1 VTLRLHLVTRCLGW
15 TGLAILL
22 ALGLAGLA
30 GLVEGVRF
38 GASRALRLSA
48 HETLPMVLP
57 LVPLLCG
64 VGAGAAAARTRSLG
78 EEVALQ
84 AIGVDPRRV
93 ALLAGAV
100 ALGLA
105 TLGGLCQ
112 LLLSP
117 SLAAGALAIRVEMG
131 DAPAP
136 SDWIWTGQEVVSL
149 RDGSTVR
156 AAGGRLL
163 DRTPAGGPVSPEL
176 LDRAR
181 SVRMPFVARPADLL
195 LPLPAMRSE
204 LLARLASAP
213 AAALLAMMAWL
224 GLGGTGRVGPAIGL
238 GLGYQALAIVLGT
251 VAASDHLDPWLAA
264 ALPLLSL
271 AALLLLRWRAQPS
284 T

>member
-1 VTLRLHLVTRCLGW
+1 MSLRLHLLARCLGW
-15 TGLAILL
+15 TSLAILL

-38 GASRALRLSA
+38 GASRALRLSL
-48 HETLPMVLP
+48 HETVPLVLP

-64 VGAGAAAARTRSLG
+64 VGAGAAAARTRFLG

-100 ALGLA
+100 ALALGL
-105 TLGGLCQ
+105 LGGLSQ

-131 DAPAP
+131 DAPSPA
-136 SDWIWTGQEVVSL
+136 DWIWTGQEAVSL

-156 AAGGRLL
+156 VADGRLL
-163 DRTPAGGPVSPEL
+163 ERIPATGPLDPEL
-176 LDRAR
+176 LDQAR

-204 LLARLASAP
+204 LLARGSSVLAAS
-213 AAALLAMMAWL
+213 LLAILAWL
-224 GLGGTGRVGPAIGL
+224 GLGGAGRVGPAIGL
-238 GLGYQALAIVLGT
+238 GLGYQALAIVLGS
-251 VAASDHLDPWLAA
+251 AAAADQMSPVLAV

-271 AALLLLRWRAQPS
+271 VALLVLRWRAQPP